1 MQWIAVH
8 ELQQF
13 PSTTDASF
21 YPMMFVLDGPHNCRA
36 RSYGQFLFVSKQ
48 GEQNSIA
55 NEQECALFLETRDC
69 FESSLILLVD
79 ALYKIDK
86 SRKQKKYHT
95 TLWVY
100 PVRIGLYYRRGS

>member
-1 MQWIAVH
+1 MGHTI
-8 ELQQF
+8 
-13 PSTTDASF
+13 
-21 YPMMFVLDGPHNCRA
+21 VLRVATAN
-36 RSYGQFLFVSKQ
+36 SLLFVSKQ

-86 SRKQKKYHT
+86 SRKQKST
-95 TLWVY
+95 
-100 PVRIGLYYRRGS
+100 I